1 MSDVGPKSGTD
12 VNNAFSQQ
20 LPNQEMT
27 CPDTSMEWSHV
38 NEKLRG
44 LYLPG
49 FLGGSC
55 VMWVIDTG
63 AARSVLSF
71 EVFNSLLLA
80 LCSV

>member
-1 MSDVGPKSGTD
+1 MGQGGCLNASDVDPTSGTD

-27 CPDTSMEWSHV
+27 CPDTPMEWSHV

-49 FLGGSC
+49 FLGGSR
-55 VMWVIDTG
+55 VMWLIDTG
-63 AARSVLSF
+63 AAR
-71 EVFNSLLLA
+71 
-80 LCSV
+80 